1 MIRSNC
7 LSTALSTSVA
17 GACMLIAAP
26 SLNSA
31 SAEVGVQGT
40 VTAVQVSASEAPIAE
55 VLSALEKDF
64 DVRCRASISLD
75 GTISGTYQGSLA
87 QVLSRVL
94 QGYDYILKK
103 EAERLEL
110 VIVRRRPNPAES
122 AQPSKSAP
130 GTHTT
135 SDWKRMTERVGQ

>member
-7 LSTALSTSVA
+7 LSATWLAVA
-17 GACMLIAAP
+17 CILIAAP
-26 SLNSA
+26 ILSST

-64 DVRCRASISLD
+64 DVRCRVSISLD

-103 EAERLEL
+103 EAERVEL

-122 AQPSKSAP
+122 GQPSKSGP
-130 GTHTT
+130 GTNTT
-135 SDWKRMTERVGQ
+135 SDWKRMTERGGQ